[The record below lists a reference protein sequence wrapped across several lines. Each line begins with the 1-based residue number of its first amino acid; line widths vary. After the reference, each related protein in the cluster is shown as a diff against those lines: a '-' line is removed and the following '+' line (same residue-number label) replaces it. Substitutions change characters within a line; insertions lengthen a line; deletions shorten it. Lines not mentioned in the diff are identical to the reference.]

1 MTKIA
6 FKIVLVLV
14 FNLILIPVSAQNSST
29 TASINGI
36 FEAYENNA
44 GRVYAVSKSNNS
56 VKGSVYLFDKWQNVA
71 KIYKQNKQVISLSNI
86 NLNLQKNIF
95 ESRIYQDSIIAFDL
109 NDIDK
114 VIVNG
119 NLYREYTYEGDT
131 KIFEVIYESETFSI
145 LKNSSAK
152 LIESSP
158 DPKLNRQ
165 ESKYIKKYQYY
176 VKEGDEVFKSRLN
189 KKVILD
195 LVNNDEAKAD
205 FIEKHIEKHE
215 LLSKQNEDSSEKLKK
230 AFVERAKNLGIYPL
244 KISYNG
250 VTNTKIIEGNK
261 YLFENW
267 KNKAVIHT
275 LKNEQLIVVNMNLNI
290 QRNAFE
296 SKVGGE
302 TFTYRFN
309 NIEKITIGNKAF
321 KKYYF
326 KGEGAIYEVIY
337 ESDKFS
343 LLQNHSLKFIAAS
356 VNTMVNQKDRY
367 IRSSDYFIIKN
378 NKIKPCRLKKKS
390 ILKALGVNPKSTAKV
405 NAFAK
410 ENKLSFKSEED
421 LKIIFDFIIN
431 QTSF

>member
-145 LKNSSAK
+145 LKNSSVK

-176 VKEGDEVFKSRLN
+176 VKEGEEVFKSRLN

-296 SKVGGE
+296 SKVGG
-302 TFTYRFN
+302 
-309 NIEKITIGNKAF
+309 
-321 KKYYF
+321 
-326 KGEGAIYEVIY
+326 
-337 ESDKFS
+337 
-343 LLQNHSLKFIAAS
+343 
-356 VNTMVNQKDRY
+356 
-367 IRSSDYFIIKN
+367 
-378 NKIKPCRLKKKS
+378 
-390 ILKALGVNPKSTAKV
+390 
-405 NAFAK
+405 
-410 ENKLSFKSEED
+410 
-421 LKIIFDFIIN
+421 
-431 QTSF
+431 